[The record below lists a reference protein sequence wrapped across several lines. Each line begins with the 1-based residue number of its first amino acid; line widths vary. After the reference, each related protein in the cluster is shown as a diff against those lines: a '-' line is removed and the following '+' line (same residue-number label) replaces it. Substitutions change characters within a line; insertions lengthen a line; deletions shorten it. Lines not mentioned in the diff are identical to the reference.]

1 MVSFSGG
8 ASPNQ
13 LTIEQLAAQSGMT
26 VRNIRSHQAR
36 GLLAPPE
43 VRVRV
48 GYYGPE
54 HLEQLRLIRDL
65 QDQGF
70 NLNGIKRLVD
80 DTHGTAERLARF
92 RAALSEIGDE
102 PAETLTLQELAQR
115 IRVTREETPEVLERA
130 QRLGL
135 LVRTDDDRWVLR
147 SPSLLAIAAEV
158 VERGIPLAAALD
170 AFEELERHCDA
181 VARAFIDLFVAQVW
195 RPFQQAAMP
204 TEQWGELDDA
214 TKRLLPLASEALHA
228 IFQRRMQEQIEA
240 AFGDEPTPVQAERS

>member
-1 MVSFSGG
+1 MATRNGDSPD
-8 ASPNQ
+8 SPNQ

-36 GLLAPPE
+36 GLMSPPE

-48 GYYGPE
+48 GYYGPD
-54 HLEQLRLIRDL
+54 HVEQLRLIRDL

-80 DTHGTAERLARF
+80 DTQGTAERLNSF
-92 RAALSEIGDE
+92 RERLSEIGDE
-102 PAETLTLQELAQR
+102 PPETFTLSSLAKR

-135 LVRTDDDRWVLR
+135 LDHTDDDHWVIT

-170 AFEELERHCDA
+170 AFETLEGHCDA
-181 VARAFIDLFVAQVW
+181 VARAFVDLFIAQVW
-195 RPFQQAAMP
+195 RPFQQSDMP
-204 TEQWGELDDA
+204 QERWSELDES
-214 TKRLLPLASEALHA
+214 TQRLLPLASRALNA
-228 IFQRRMQEQIEA
+228 IFNRRMQEQIDA
-240 AFGDEPTPVQAERS
+240 AFGTAVEPS